1 MVVLPLTVGAVGQV
15 LYNLRA
21 ADRREIEA
29 TVHRFDSDALA
40 HATCACRLGFVAAA
54 EEPLSPEG
62 YGGARLTPVAVLAA
76 GELWP
81 GVWQLGL
88 FATPRWPEVGRGVT
102 RFARRWL
109 KPRLLALGAHRAQ
122 AFSIADHDEAQ
133 RWMLR
138 LGAHCEA
145 TLAGWGK
152 GGEDFKVF
160 VWRRDRQGRESESC
174 AS

>member
-1 MVVLPLTVGAVGQV
+1 MIVLPLTVEAVGQV

-29 TVHRFDSDALA
+29 TVHRFDSEVLA
-40 HATCACRLGFVAAA
+40 RATCACRLGFVAA
-54 EEPLSPEG
+54 SNDWV
-62 YGGARLTPVAVLAA
+62 PVAVLAA

-88 FATPRWPEVGRGVT
+88 FATPRWPEVGRAVT
-102 RFARRWL
+102 RFAKPWL
-109 KPRLLALGAHRAQ
+109 VERLRALGAHRAQ
-122 AFSIADHDEAQ
+122 AFSIADHEDAH

-145 TLAGWGK
+145 TLAGWGR

-160 VWRRDRQGRESESC
+160 VWR
-174 AS
+174 

>member
-1 MVVLPLTVGAVGQV
+1 MVVLPLTVEAVGQV

-29 TVHRFDSDALA
+29 TVHRFDSRALA
-40 HATCACRLGFVAAA
+40 EATCACRLGFVAAVEDPPSPMGYGGA
-54 EEPLSPEG
+54 GPPSPEG
-62 YGGARLTPVAVLAA
+62 YGGASLTPIAVLAA

-88 FATPRWPEVGRGVT
+88 FATPRWPEVGGAVT

-109 KPRLLALGAHRAQ
+109 EPRLRALGAHRAQ
-122 AFSIADHDEAQ
+122 AFSLADHDDAH

-138 LGAHCEA
+138 LGARCEA
-145 TLAGWGK
+145 TLAGWGR

-160 VWRRDRQGRESESC
+160 VWR
-174 AS
+174 

>member
-1 MVVLPLTVGAVGQV
+1 MLVLPLTVEAVGEV

-29 TVHRFDSDALA
+29 TVHRFDSAALA
-40 HATCACRLGFVAAA
+40 RATCGCRLGFVAAA
-54 EEPLSPEG
+54 DD
-62 YGGARLTPVAVLAA
+62 LTPVAALAA
-76 GELWP
+76 CELWP

-88 FATPRWPEVGRGVT
+88 FATPRWPEVGRSVT

-109 KPRLLALGAHRAQ
+109 GSRLDALGAHRAQ
-122 AFSIADHDEAQ
+122 AFSIAGHEEAQ

-138 LGAHCEA
+138 LGARCEA

-160 VWRRDRQGRESESC
+160 VWRRDRQGKESEPC